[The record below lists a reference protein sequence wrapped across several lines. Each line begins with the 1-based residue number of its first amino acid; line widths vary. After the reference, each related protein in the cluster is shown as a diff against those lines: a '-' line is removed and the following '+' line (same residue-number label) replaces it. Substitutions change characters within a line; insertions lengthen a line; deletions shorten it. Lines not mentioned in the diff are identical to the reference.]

1 MKCPSC
7 KKCKM
12 HVRNVYSAGDN
23 AETRNLVCPCC
34 GHRASSVTFLIPREQ
49 HYDRDRSGGALAKGI
64 RRARSHP
71 GRTPPS
77 PAQVTARVENRSI
90 EKRSIEKRSI

>member
-1 MKCPSC
+1 MRCPSC
-7 KKCKM
+7 KKWKM

-64 RRARSHP
+64 RRGEVAVSID
-71 GRTPPS
+71 PPDERES
-77 PAQVTARVENRSI
+77 ASE
-90 EKRSIEKRSI
+90 